1 MNGKTRDWIWIIVG
15 GYLAY
20 TGVQLVMDVMDQK
33 PEGYIGFVVAG
44 VLFAVFGIGLI
55 VYAIRNM
62 TKPVE
67 EEPEENEPEE
77 IETSAGRVNSRR
89 RARSTMRRPKR
100 TRRKAGNQDR
110 NRLRRTQTDRGQEAD
125 TGRRGDSL

>member
-1 MNGKTRDWIWIIVG
+1 MNGKTRDWLWIIVG
-15 GYLAY
+15 GYLTY
-20 TGVQLVMDVMDQK
+20 TGVQLVMDVMNQK

-67 EEPEENEPEE
+67 ETPEEEELDEELSSDEDMQQEIDE
-77 IETSAGRVNSRR
+77 IEAQDAGQTGTQSAGLTGVQS
-89 RARSTMRRPKR
+89 
-100 TRRKAGNQDR
+100 QDEEES
-110 NRLRRTQTDRGQEAD
+110 GE
-125 TGRRGDSL
+125 

>member
-1 MNGKTRDWIWIIVG
+1 MNGKTRDWLWIIVG
-15 GYLAY
+15 GYLTY
-20 TGVQLVMDVMDQK
+20 TGVQLVMDVMNQK

-67 EEPEENEPEE
+67 EMRSFPL
-77 IETSAGRVNSRR
+77 TRTCSRRLMRSRR
-89 RARSTMRRPKR
+89 RTQGRPGHKAR
-100 TRRKAGNQDR
+100 G
-110 NRLRRTQTDRGQEAD
+110 
-125 TGRRGDSL
+125 

>member
-1 MNGKTRDWIWIIVG
+1 MNGKTRDWLWIIVG
-15 GYLAY
+15 GYLTY
-20 TGVQLVMDVMDQK
+20 TGVQLVMDVMNQK

-67 EEPEENEPEE
+67 E
-77 IETSAGRVNSRR
+77 SRRLMRSRR
-89 RARSTMRRPKR
+89 RTQGRPGHKAR
-100 TRRKAGNQDR
+100 G
-110 NRLRRTQTDRGQEAD
+110 
-125 TGRRGDSL
+125 

>member
-15 GYLAY
+15 GYLTY

-77 IETSAGRVNSRR
+77 IETSAGEGEQPETSALDN
-89 RARSTMRRPKR
+89 AETEE
-100 TRRKAGNQDR
+100 D
-110 NRLRRTQTDRGQEAD
+110 QEES
-125 TGRRGDSL
+125 GE

>member
-1 MNGKTRDWIWIIVG
+1 MNGKTRDWLWIIVG
-15 GYLAY
+15 GYLTY
-20 TGVQLVMDVMDQK
+20 TGVQLVMDVMNQK

-67 EEPEENEPEE
+67 EELDEELSSDEDMQQEIDE
-77 IETSAGRVNSRR
+77 IEAQDAGQTGTQSAELTGAQS
-89 RARSTMRRPKR
+89 
-100 TRRKAGNQDR
+100 QDEEES
-110 NRLRRTQTDRGQEAD
+110 GE
-125 TGRRGDSL
+125 

>member
-1 MNGKTRDWIWIIVG
+1 MNGKTRDWLWIIVG
-15 GYLAY
+15 GYLTY
-20 TGVQLVMDVMDQK
+20 TGVQLVMDVMNQK

-67 EEPEENEPEE
+67 EELDEELSSDEDMQQEIDE
-77 IETSAGRVNSRR
+77 IEAQDAGQTGTQSAGLTGVQS
-89 RARSTMRRPKR
+89 
-100 TRRKAGNQDR
+100 QDEEES
-110 NRLRRTQTDRGQEAD
+110 GE
-125 TGRRGDSL
+125 

>member
-1 MNGKTRDWIWIIVG
+1 MNGKTRDWLWIIVG
-15 GYLAY
+15 GYLTY
-20 TGVQLVMDVMDQK
+20 TGVQLVMDVMNQK

-67 EEPEENEPEE
+67 EELDEELSSDEDMQQEIDE
-77 IETSAGRVNSRR
+77 IEAQDAGQTGTQSAALTGAQS
-89 RARSTMRRPKR
+89 
-100 TRRKAGNQDR
+100 QDEEES
-110 NRLRRTQTDRGQEAD
+110 GE
-125 TGRRGDSL
+125 

>member
-1 MNGKTRDWIWIIVG
+1 MNGKTRDWLWIIVG
-15 GYLAY
+15 GYLTY

-67 EEPEENEPEE
+67 ETPEEGELDEELSSDEDMQQEIDE
-77 IETSAGRVNSRR
+77 IEAQDAGQTGTQSAELTGAQS
-89 RARSTMRRPKR
+89 
-100 TRRKAGNQDR
+100 QDEEES
-110 NRLRRTQTDRGQEAD
+110 GE
-125 TGRRGDSL
+125 

>member
-1 MNGKTRDWIWIIVG
+1 MNGKTRDWLWIIVG
-15 GYLAY
+15 GYLTY
-20 TGVQLVMDVMDQK
+20 TGVQLVVDVMNQK

-67 EEPEENEPEE
+67 EELDEELSSDEDMQQEIDE
-77 IETSAGRVNSRR
+77 IEAQDAGQTGTQSAGLTGVQS
-89 RARSTMRRPKR
+89 
-100 TRRKAGNQDR
+100 QDEEES
-110 NRLRRTQTDRGQEAD
+110 GE
-125 TGRRGDSL
+125 